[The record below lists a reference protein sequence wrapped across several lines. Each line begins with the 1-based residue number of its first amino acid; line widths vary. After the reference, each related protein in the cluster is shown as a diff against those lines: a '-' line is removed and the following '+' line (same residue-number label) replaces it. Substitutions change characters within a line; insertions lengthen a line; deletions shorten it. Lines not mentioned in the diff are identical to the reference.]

1 MQKNNVKYDHPHNFQ
16 MEWATT
22 LNWVGVLTTNKKFHN
37 VKCKVCSVIE
47 GQPKFL
53 LPKWDTFTKHKG
65 RYKAKKN
72 MSQYGVKKGTSTS
85 QNHVRNFH

>member
-1 MQKNNVKYDHPHNFQ
+1 MAYKPQLGRSVD
-16 MEWATT
+16 
-22 LNWVGVLTTNKKFHN
+22 NKWILHN
-37 VKCKVCSVIE
+37 VKCKVFSVIE

-72 MSQYGVKKGTSTS
+72 MS
-85 QNHVRNFH
+85 